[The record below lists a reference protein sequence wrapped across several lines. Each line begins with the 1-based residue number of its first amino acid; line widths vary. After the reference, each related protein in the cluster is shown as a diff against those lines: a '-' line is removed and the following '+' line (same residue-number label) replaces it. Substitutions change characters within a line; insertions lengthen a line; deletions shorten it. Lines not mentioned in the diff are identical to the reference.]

1 MKVRQAVCEVWQTGS
16 VIRMAGRQCGN
27 KVRQVVLE
35 GWQTCSVEGRIGKQC
50 VHGDKEYG
58 RVGRQYEY

>member
-1 MKVRQAVCEVWQTGS
+1 MKVRQAVWQAGS

-35 GWQTCSVEGRIGKQC
+35 GWQACSVEGRIGKQC
-50 VHGDKEYG
+50 VHGDKE
-58 RVGRQYEY
+58 VIWKNRQAV